1 MEHLLAVVDDFLCE
15 ALQALGEDHGEDG
28 FAEISQL
35 LTVWHGQGRALLV
48 FSHKGALVWV
58 LVVVVG
64 LVGGRLRV
72 WLRVHR
78 HRWHINGQWLVNN
91 LRR

>member
-1 MEHLLAVVDDFLCE
+1 VEHLLAVVDDFLCE

-28 FAEISQL
+28 FAEIAQFEA
-35 LTVWHGQGRALLV
+35 VWHGESWALLV

-58 LVVVVG
+58 LIVVVG
-64 LVGGRLRV
+64 LVGGRLGV
-72 WLRVHR
+72 LWRVHG
-78 HRWHINGQWLVNN
+78 HWWHIDGQWLINN